1 MRLNRALARC
11 AAAAG
16 FLFVLAG
23 RSSAQDCSI
32 PAQNTIVRDILLEFY
47 LWYRELPSVDPALFE
62 SPEAYLDAVRFRPL
76 DTSFSFITG
85 LAEFEA
91 FNQNN
96 ELVGFGFSL
105 AVKDADEVRLLE
117 VFEGSAAW
125 DAGLRRGDFLLE
137 IDGRGVAE
145 LLASGELA
153 SALGPSE
160 AGVARELRWRTP
172 AGNTLRAVVVKGT
185 FAVATVGETRVLDS
199 GGLPVGYILFR
210 NFSEPSFDA
219 LDRAFAEFR
228 ARGVVDLVLDL
239 RYNGGGLVDVAR
251 HLGSLIGGFRTNQR
265 VFGSVRHNDKNSDR
279 NRDIRFEDPPQALDL
294 PRVVIIA
301 TRSSASSSELVI
313 NGLKPFI
320 PVTVV
325 GDRTFGKP
333 VGQLGFEI
341 CDKIFFPVAFEMV
354 NANGEGGFFD
364 GLPVDCAAGDD
375 LNRALGDPGEASI
388 AEALHV
394 LRTGSCS
401 SGAAAAAIA
410 LRERSEFLATLAR
423 DGFHRLTNAW

>member
-1 MRLNRALARC
+1 M
-11 AAAAG
+11 
-16 FLFVLAG
+16 LAG
-23 RSSAQDCSI
+23 SSSAQDCSI
-32 PAQNTIVRDILLEFY
+32 PRQNAVVRDILFEFY
-47 LWYRELPSVDPALFE
+47 LWYRELPGVDPALFE

-105 AVKDADEVRLLE
+105 GVTGADEVRLLE

-137 IDGRGVAE
+137 IDGRGVPE

-172 AGNTLRAVVVKGT
+172 SGDTFRAAVVKRT
-185 FAVATVGETRVLDS
+185 FEVATVGQTRVLDV

-251 HLGSLIGGFRTNQR
+251 RLGSLIGGLRTNQQ

-294 PRVVIIA
+294 PRVVIIT

-341 CDKIFFPVAFEMV
+341 CDKIFFPVAFETV

-375 LNRALGDPGEASI
+375 LDRALGDPGEASI

-401 SGAAAAAIA
+401 GAAAAAAIA
-410 LRERSEFLATLAR
+410 LRARPESLAPLAR

>member
-1 MRLNRALARC
+1 M
-11 AAAAG
+11 G
-16 FLFVLAG
+16 
-23 RSSAQDCSI
+23 SAQDCSI
-32 PAQNTIVRDILLEFY
+32 PGQNAIVRDILFEFY
-47 LWYRELPSVDPALFE
+47 LWYRELPSLDPALFD
-62 SPEAYLDAVRFRPL
+62 SPQAYLDAVRFRPL

-105 AVKDADEVRLLE
+105 AVTGADEVRLLE
-117 VFEGSAAW
+117 VFEDSAAW

-137 IDGRGVAE
+137 IDGRGVSE

-153 SALGPSE
+153 FALGPSE
-160 AGVARELRWRTP
+160 AGVSRELRWRTP
-172 AGNTLRAVVVKGT
+172 SGDTFRAVVVKRT
-185 FAVATVGETRVLDS
+185 FEVATVGETRVLDA
-199 GGLPVGYILFR
+199 GGLSVGYILFR
-210 NFSEPSFDA
+210 NFSEPSFEA
-219 LDRAFAEFR
+219 LDRAFEDFR
-228 ARGVVDLVLDL
+228 AQGVVELILDL

-251 HLGSLIGGFRTNQR
+251 HLGSLIGGLRTNGL

-279 NRDIRFEDPPQALDL
+279 NRDIRFQDPPQALDL
-294 PRVVIIA
+294 PRVVVIT

-313 NGLKPFI
+313 NGLEPFI

-341 CDKIFFPVAFEMV
+341 CDKIFFPVAFETV
-354 NANGEGGFFD
+354 NADGQGGFFD
-364 GLPVDCAAGDD
+364 GLPADCPAGDD
-375 LNRALGDPGEASI
+375 LSRGLGDPGEASL

-401 SGAAAAAIA
+401 AGATATGVT
-410 LRERSEFLATLAR
+410 LRAHPESLATLAR
-423 DGFHRLTNAW
+423 DGFRRLTNAW

>member
-1 MRLNRALARC
+1 MSLTLARST
-11 AAAAG
+11 AASVLLLAVAG
-16 FLFVLAG
+16 TA
-23 RSSAQDCSI
+23 RAQDCSV
-32 PAQNTIVRDILLEFY
+32 PSQNGAVRDILFEYY
-47 LWYRELPSVDPALFE
+47 LWYRELPGVDPALFD
-62 SPEAYLDAVRFRPL
+62 SPEAYLEAARFRPL

-105 AVKDADEVRLLE
+105 SVIGDDQARLVE
-117 VFEGSAAW
+117 VFEESAAW

-160 AGVARELRWRTP
+160 AGVSRELRWRTP
-172 AGNTLRAVVVKGT
+172 SGDAFRAVVVKRT
-185 FAVATVGETRVLDS
+185 FEVATVGETRVLDS

-210 NFSEPSFDA
+210 NFSEPSFEA
-219 LDRAFAEFR
+219 LDRAFADFK
-228 ARGVVDLVLDL
+228 AQGVADLILDV

-251 HLGSLIGGFRTNQR
+251 HLGSLIGGLRTNGR
-265 VFGSVRHNDKNSDR
+265 VFGSVRHNDKNADR
-279 NRDIRFEDPPQALDL
+279 NRDIRFQDPPQALDL
-294 PRVVIIA
+294 PRVVIIT

-333 VGQLGFEI
+333 VGQFGFEI
-341 CDKIFFPVAFEMV
+341 CDKIFFPVAFETV

-364 GLPVDCAAGDD
+364 GLPVNCPAGDD

-401 SGAAAAAIA
+401 SEAAAAGIA
-410 LRERSEFLATLAR
+410 LRARPESLATRAR
-423 DGFHRLTNAW
+423 DGFRQLTNAW